1 MTAPAL
7 ETVLNAA
14 PLRYNAGGGVI
25 AQTNAFQVAR
35 GDHILL
41 LGPSG
46 SGKTTLLHLL
56 AGLLSPTDGAIERPT
71 AGITGMV
78 YQNIHLIPH
87 LTVADNI
94 ALAGLALGRKIP
106 PARIAFLL
114 SRLGL
119 CGMAGRKAYSLSRGE
134 AQRAGIAR
142 ALAPTPDL
150 ILADEPTAA
159 LDDENAR
166 RVAELLKSMAA
177 ENQAALIIATH
188 DHRIAPLFTRRWT
201 MKDGA
206 LNTGN
211 NG

>member
-1 MTAPAL
+1 MTAPAP
-7 ETVLNAA
+7 ESVLKAS
-14 PLRYNAGGGVI
+14 PLRYKAGGGII
-25 AQTNAFQVAR
+25 AQANGFQVMR
-35 GDHILL
+35 GDHVLL

-56 AGLLSPTDGAIERPT
+56 AGLLSPADGVIDRHE
-71 AGITGMV
+71 AGVTGMV

-94 ALAGLALGRKIP
+94 ALAGLALERKIP
-106 PARIAFLL
+106 PARLAFLL

-119 CGMAGRKAYSLSRGE
+119 CGMASRKAHSLSRGE
-134 AQRAGIAR
+134 AQRVAIAR
-142 ALAPTPDL
+142 ALAPAPDL

-166 RVAELLKSMAA
+166 RVAELLISMAA

-201 MKDGA
+201 MKDGV
-206 LNTGN
+206 LNTGPDA
-211 NG
+211 